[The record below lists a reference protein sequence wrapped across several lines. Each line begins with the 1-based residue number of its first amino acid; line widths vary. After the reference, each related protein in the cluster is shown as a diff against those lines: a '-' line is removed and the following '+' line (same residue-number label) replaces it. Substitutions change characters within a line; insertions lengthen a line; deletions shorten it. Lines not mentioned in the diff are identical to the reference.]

1 MKNNIPKPLQNA
13 MKKNGLDPNHLNQ
26 QDAAKLMK
34 SLSKEDAE
42 KLNSILQNKQA
53 LNQVLNSAQAQSIM
67 KSLFGEK

>member
-1 MKNNIPKPLQNA
+1 MQNNIPKPLQNE
-13 MKKNGLDPNHLNQ
+13 MKKNGLDPNPLTQ